1 MQKYFV
7 FFIIT
12 AACLCIITHAQLTS
26 SNSFLTLSN
35 TSIDVGQRA
44 ISNAIISGG
53 IGPYKGEYVLI
64 ADNGLQDQTIST
76 VGVGFEPVGL
86 AISPSGSL
94 VYVANFGSGT
104 VSVIDTATN
113 SVINTITV
121 GTEPR
126 DVALN
131 YLGTIAYV
139 ANYGSDTVNV
149 IDVATNTVINTITV
163 GSSPDGVS
171 FNPSGT
177 LAYVSNHD
185 SGTVNVIDVATN
197 TVINTITVGSD
208 PYIATFN
215 PSGTLAYVPNLGS
228 GTVNVINVAA
238 NAVVNTIIV
247 GTWPYSVSLNPQG
260 TIAYVSNYGSS
271 SVSVIETST
280 NTVIN
285 TINVGSY
292 PIGVSFDPSGA
303 LAYVANN
310 GCFFSCQT
318 GGNTISVI
326 NTVTNTV
333 TNTIQGLFQ
342 PDYVLFNP
350 SGTLAYVSNDGG
362 GTVNTISVPES
373 AVEYLDANNA
383 LTLDLYAESGNTIDI
398 TFNGIQSQLNVP
410 YSQTVYGTLMLYGY
424 AQDST
429 TGLEGLSGL
438 TGTNAILIY
447 NAIRINPQL
456 SIPTISASNIVVDSN
471 EYETLSAYD
480 TGGAPPYTYNFLV
493 YNSVTGAIIANQL
506 SGSNSFTFNLNNPYY
521 WFSNNVITAN
531 VIVTDSATTPAS
543 KNSVSS
549 GSIYINYQLNA
560 PECAYDENAIKV
572 IANSL
577 DTNYMNYL
585 YRYGNTIG
593 QWIASDQWGAIKLP
607 NGNVLFPEGDTF
619 FGSTINGGNTISP
632 STTFLHNTFINANSL
647 ILSDTGS
654 SFTTL
659 FGGTEPNPASFVTPN
674 SIPGSWFW
682 PAGSGQMANNGNN
695 IYELYGQF
703 SSTGSGPLAF
713 AQNGIVIAN
722 ILYPNFE
729 VAGTVNVPFTNKI
742 YWSETF
748 NNTST
753 DGYVYVY
760 GTNSPGGLIQDYGF
774 AARAYGISNLIDP
787 NNWQYY
793 TGSGWS
799 SSNSVLGVVYRG
811 WSNIF
816 SVQKYG
822 DVYVEING
830 PAFLD
835 QHGYMSFGCSPVG
848 PFTSSAT
855 TFDAASETGTY
866 GSYGDSNVFAYGGIG
881 LPVFGTINTIMTEY
895 NLNSLN
901 SGDLYNNTYIYRP
914 HLLNLT
920 LETNPQSVTISSSNS
935 AALDSGQYETFFAFT
950 ENGTPPYTYNFLVYN
965 SVTGAM
971 IANQLSGSNSFTI
984 YSSQYVGDTIYANV
998 ILSDSATTPV
1008 VSNSIKT
1015 GIITV
1020 NSALSTPT
1028 IHASNDMVYIGQYE
1042 TLSAY
1047 DTGGTPPYTYNFLVY
1062 NSVTGAII
1070 ANQLSGSNSFTF
1082 EIPTYWTSNTVIYG
1096 NVIVNDSASY
1106 PSISNSVNSE
1116 NIINNNYLTTATSS
1130 GNPGSA
1136 GFYSA
1141 VNITFTGT
1149 PTIGNQSAWS
1159 LYVNGALFG
1168 KTDSVMHWTEQGSP
1182 GTYSLTFSNPG
1193 NTNYTANTLTTTLTV
1208 SSLGSGGAPSPAVTT
1223 IPLHINK
1230 TSTTTTVP
1238 ASKKRSIYVVSSNSS
1253 EKACTNESAE
1263 AIFNFSS
1270 IGSVFDVPNFNAGC
1284 ITIKAIGI
1292 STAPI
1297 IPPNR
1302 MKSIVLE
1309 NISLNNTITE
1319 INSTISYPCRTYYSG
1334 IAPYILK
1341 NNTWIKIAPFTLNAS
1356 SCKVS
1361 FTIPNDP
1368 IIGIFGINNNKS
1380 TNNSGLSTSTIS
1392 QPNSYKKT
1400 NAGFLIILVA
1410 IILAFVMIIVFW
1422 ALKHKNIKYN

>member
-456 SIPTISASNIVVDSN
+456 SIPTISASNVVVDSN

-480 TGGAPPYTYNFLV
+480 TGGA
-493 YNSVTGAIIANQL
+493 
-506 SGSNSFTFNLNNPYY
+506 
-521 WFSNNVITAN
+521 
-531 VIVTDSATTPAS
+531 
-543 KNSVSS
+543 
-549 GSIYINYQLNA
+549 
-560 PECAYDENAIKV
+560 
-572 IANSL
+572 
-577 DTNYMNYL
+577 
-585 YRYGNTIG
+585 
-593 QWIASDQWGAIKLP
+593 
-607 NGNVLFPEGDTF
+607 
-619 FGSTINGGNTISP
+619 
-632 STTFLHNTFINANSL
+632 
-647 ILSDTGS
+647 
-654 SFTTL
+654 
-659 FGGTEPNPASFVTPN
+659 
-674 SIPGSWFW
+674 
-682 PAGSGQMANNGNN
+682 
-695 IYELYGQF
+695 
-703 SSTGSGPLAF
+703 
-713 AQNGIVIAN
+713 
-722 ILYPNFE
+722 
-729 VAGTVNVPFTNKI
+729 
-742 YWSETF
+742 
-748 NNTST
+748 
-753 DGYVYVY
+753 
-760 GTNSPGGLIQDYGF
+760 
-774 AARAYGISNLIDP
+774 
-787 NNWQYY
+787 
-793 TGSGWS
+793 
-799 SSNSVLGVVYRG
+799 
-811 WSNIF
+811 
-816 SVQKYG
+816 
-822 DVYVEING
+822 
-830 PAFLD
+830 
-835 QHGYMSFGCSPVG
+835 
-848 PFTSSAT
+848 
-855 TFDAASETGTY
+855 
-866 GSYGDSNVFAYGGIG
+866 
-881 LPVFGTINTIMTEY
+881 
-895 NLNSLN
+895 
-901 SGDLYNNTYIYRP
+901 
-914 HLLNLT
+914 
-920 LETNPQSVTISSSNS
+920 
-935 AALDSGQYETFFAFT
+935 
-950 ENGTPPYTYNFLVYN
+950 
-965 SVTGAM
+965 
-971 IANQLSGSNSFTI
+971 
-984 YSSQYVGDTIYANV
+984 
-998 ILSDSATTPV
+998 
-1008 VSNSIKT
+1008 
-1015 GIITV
+1015 
-1020 NSALSTPT
+1020 
-1028 IHASNDMVYIGQYE
+1028 
-1042 TLSAY
+1042 
-1047 DTGGTPPYTYNFLVY
+1047 PPYTYNFLVY